1 MNVRGRGYICNT
13 SGYIQNKKYHG
24 QTKEKPCSKGQWYPS
39 IHPSIFWQV
48 NDHLQCPL
56 SVRLFATFEC
66 LTGSSMWFSKPFSFS
81 LRFPVS
87 QHSLFGGRVA
97 SSSTWSSLFE
107 ILHWRISLFL
117 RIKKDQCSGKLSK
130 QLAYLISISNII
142 TWNISTPLPVDSPAW
157 AYLSSLSVDTVPVN
171 WTVPWDPIGWHLN
184 LHLLVVAN
192 DFICSWSYFR
202 VHFALLPFCKWKLE
216 PIPGFTGREVAY
228 TIDGLTLFSYN
239 SFLNR
244 QLKCHLCLLCL
255 AELKITFQLAA

>member
-1 MNVRGRGYICNT
+1 M
-13 SGYIQNKKYHG
+13 
-24 QTKEKPCSKGQWYPS
+24 
-39 IHPSIFWQV
+39 
-48 NDHLQCPL
+48 DHLTCL
-56 SVRLFATFEC
+56 LTF
-66 LTGSSMWFSKPFSFS
+66 LN
-81 LRFPVS
+81 
-87 QHSLFGGRVA
+87 
-97 SSSTWSSLFE
+97 
-107 ILHWRISLFL
+107 LFL

-130 QLAYLISISNII
+130 QLAYLVSISNII

-228 TIDGLTLFSYN
+228 TIDGLTLFSYS